1 MVPQLSS
8 ITEAWVDAHAV
19 PEEWRLG
26 LWTRPSELN
35 RVLWS
40 PLLGFESSI
49 PVGVGGRSPAP
60 GTRLRLV
67 RWKGKEAEPKPLVQE
82 FLVEKAGNVAVGKE
96 EAAC

>member
-1 MVPQLSS
+1 M
-8 ITEAWVDAHAV
+8 
-19 PEEWRLG
+19 
-26 LWTRPSELN
+26 
-35 RVLWS
+35 
-40 PLLGFESSI
+40 
-49 PVGVGGRSPAP
+49 GVGGRSPAP